1 MNHNSH
7 DSKATVFSNGHH
19 KPVHKFND
27 AHNQLGAPYRIPS
40 KFHPHPLGGH
50 RELAQRSVD
59 NLTLTNKPSRPHHES
74 PLHNS
79 MTPPMQTRMVKSEH
93 NSPHLGPVNVQSDDL
108 NSDLF
113 TIPAFDP
120 NAYSY
125 SPFGSNNSPAPQIQP
140 ATDMPLPERFP
151 DSWFMTY
158 EQAHDYDPP
167 PVDWSQYN
175 FDSSENLPASL
186 NNSGFGAASQ
196 PPSFNSFDQFGRL
209 NPGMISSGDVSEVD
223 EVSTNRPSV
232 PRSTSHDA
240 SRDSPI
246 GDDTSDRY
254 RLSSASSYM
263 GTPHGNML
271 ASENMGNLDI
281 DEYLRQAEA
290 ETRKMQIQSQQYQG
304 QQRPLS
310 QQGQQQFQR
319 SPAQSH
325 RVSDVASNMS
335 SPGRP
340 MAGEHPYTIHEA
352 QQIAHMNDTMNR
364 QQQAQKSYAT
374 TPGSMSDDPAWSQ
387 APDMSNPGMLDD
399 AQEDEDW
406 VR

>member
-1 MNHNSH
+1 MNSH
-7 DSKATVFSNGHH
+7 ESKATVFNNGHH

-40 KFHPHPLGGH
+40 KAHPLQGH

-59 NLTLTNKPSRPHHES
+59 NLPLTNRPARPHHES
-74 PLHNS
+74 PLHNA
-79 MTPPMQTRMVKSEH
+79 MTAISQPRMVKSEH
-93 NSPHLGPVNVQSDDL
+93 NSPHLGPVNLQSDDM
-108 NSDLF
+108 NPDF
-113 TIPAFDP
+113 AIPAFDP

-125 SPFGSNNSPAPQIQP
+125 SPFSSNNSPAPQAQP
-140 ATDMPLPERFP
+140 SSDVPLPERFP

-158 EQAHDYDPP
+158 EQAHDYEPP

-175 FDSSENLPASL
+175 FDSHENLAANL
-186 NNSGFGAASQ
+186 NKGGFGAASQ
-196 PPSFNSFDQFGRL
+196 PQSFTSFDQFGRL
-209 NPGMISSGDVSEVD
+209 NPGMVSSGDVSEVD
-223 EVSTNRPSV
+223 DFSTNRPSV

-240 SRDSPI
+240 SRDSPV

-263 GTPHGNML
+263 GTPHGNVL
-271 ASENMGNLDI
+271 ASENMGSLDI

-290 ETRKMQIQSQQYQG
+290 ETKKMKLQNQQFPV
-304 QQRPLS
+304 QQRPPS
-310 QQGQQQFQR
+310 QQIQQQFGQQ
-319 SPAQSH
+319 SPSQGH
-325 RVSDVASNMS
+325 RISDVSSAMS

-340 MAGEHPYTIHEA
+340 LVGEHPYTIHEA
-352 QQIAHMNDTMNR
+352 QQIAHMNDNMNM
-364 QQQAQKSYAT
+364 QLQKSYGT
-374 TPGSMSDDPAWSQ
+374 TPASMSDDPAWSQ
-387 APDMSNPGMLDD
+387 APDMSNPTLSLDD